1 MPKLKEDYTKQEKIN
16 GVVYNMSPSA
26 NYRHSIVNGNIYGKL
41 REGFKGSL
49 CLTFMENLDYR
60 YHVEENDDYVIPD
73 IMVICDRK
81 HLKGSA
87 YTGVPRFI
95 VETLSPATALND
107 KTIKKDI
114 YQNAG
119 VSEYW
124 IVSSKE
130 RAVEIYYLEDSAYV
144 LKYFYILQD
153 DTEEEGYNADTII
166 TLRDFPHIT
175 MALEEIFENVEQMYN
190 KQQFPPQ
197 TKYSPLLINKAYLW
211 PRSKG

>member
-16 GVVYNMSPSA
+16 SVVYNMSPSA

-41 REGFKGSL
+41 REGLKGSL
-49 CLTFMENLDYR
+49 CLAFMENLDYR
-60 YHVEENDDYVIPD
+60 YHVEKNDDYVIPD
-73 IMVICDRK
+73 MVICDRK
-81 HLKGSA
+81 YLKGSA

-124 IVSSKE
+124 IVSPKE
-130 RAVEIYYLEDSAYV
+130 RAVEIYYLEDSVYV

-175 MALEEIFENVEQMYN
+175 MALEEIFENVE
-190 KQQFPPQ
+190 
-197 TKYSPLLINKAYLW
+197 
-211 PRSKG
+211 

>member
-41 REGFKGSL
+41 REGLKGSL
-49 CLTFMENLDYR
+49 CLAFMENLDYR
-60 YHVEENDDYVIPD
+60 YHVEKNDDYV
-73 IMVICDRK
+73 M
-81 HLKGSA
+81 
-87 YTGVPRFI
+87 
-95 VETLSPATALND
+95 
-107 KTIKKDI
+107 TIKKDI

-124 IVSSKE
+124 IVSPKE
-130 RAVEIYYLEDSAYV
+130 RAVEIYYLEDSVYV

-175 MALEEIFENVEQMYN
+175 MALEEIFENVE
-190 KQQFPPQ
+190 
-197 TKYSPLLINKAYLW
+197 
-211 PRSKG
+211 

>member
-41 REGFKGSL
+41 RERLKGSL
-49 CLTFMENLDYR
+49 CLAFMENLDYR
-60 YHVEENDDYVIPD
+60 YHVEKNDDYVIPD

-81 HLKGSA
+81 YLKGSA

-124 IVSSKE
+124 IVSPKE
-130 RAVEIYYLEDSAYV
+130 RAVEIYHLEDGMYV
-144 LKYFYILQD
+144 LKNLYILQD
-153 DTEEEGYNADTII
+153 DAEEEDYNADTII
-166 TLRDFPHIT
+166 IVRDFPHIT
-175 MALEEIFENVEQMYN
+175 MTLAEVFENVE
-190 KQQFPPQ
+190 
-197 TKYSPLLINKAYLW
+197 
-211 PRSKG
+211 

>member
-81 HLKGSA
+81 HLKGRA

-124 IVSSKE
+124 IVSPKE
-130 RAVEIYYLEDSAYV
+130 RAVEIYYLEDYVYV

-166 TLRDFPHIT
+166 TLRDFSHIT
-175 MALEEIFENVEQMYN
+175 MALEEIFENVE
-190 KQQFPPQ
+190 
-197 TKYSPLLINKAYLW
+197 
-211 PRSKG
+211 

>member
-1 MPKLKEDYTKQEKIN
+1 MPLLKEDYRKEEKIN
-16 GVVYNMSPSA
+16 GVIYAMSPSP
-26 NYRHSIVNGNIYGKL
+26 NYQHGIVDGNIYSIIKSGL
-41 REGFKGSL
+41 KGSL
-49 CLTFMENLDYR
+49 CLPFMENLDYK
-60 YHVEENDDYVIPD
+60 YQVQENDDYVIPD

-81 HLKGSA
+81 YLKGSA

-124 IVSSKE
+124 IVSPKE
-130 RAVEIYYLEDSAYV
+130 RAVEIYYLEDSVYV

-175 MALEEIFENVEQMYN
+175 MALEEIFENVE
-190 KQQFPPQ
+190 
-197 TKYSPLLINKAYLW
+197 
-211 PRSKG
+211 

>member
-1 MPKLKEDYTKQEKIN
+1 MSKSIENYIKQEKID
-16 GVVYNMSPSA
+16 GKIYNMSPSA

-41 REGFKGSL
+41 REGLKGSL

-60 YHVEENDDYVIPD
+60 YHAEESDDYVIPD
-73 IMVICDRK
+73 VMVICDCK

-124 IVSSKE
+124 IVSPKE
-130 RAVEIYYLEDSAYV
+130 RAVEIYYLEDRIYV
-144 LKYFYILQD
+144 LKDLYILQD
-153 DTEEEGYNADTII
+153 DAEEEDYNADTII
-166 TLRDFPHIT
+166 TVRDFPHIT
-175 MALEEIFENVEQMYN
+175 MTLAEVFENVE
-190 KQQFPPQ
+190 
-197 TKYSPLLINKAYLW
+197 
-211 PRSKG
+211 

>member
-1 MPKLKEDYTKQEKIN
+1 
-16 GVVYNMSPSA
+16 
-26 NYRHSIVNGNIYGKL
+26 
-41 REGFKGSL
+41 
-49 CLTFMENLDYR
+49 MENLDYR

-124 IVSSKE
+124 IVSPKE
-130 RAVEIYYLEDSAYV
+130 GCILAGEEIAIYYTS
-144 LKYFYILQD
+144 I
-153 DTEEEGYNADTII
+153 
-166 TLRDFPHIT
+166 PHSQ
-175 MALEEIFENVEQMYN
+175 IFLLM
-190 KQQFPPQ
+190 
-197 TKYSPLLINKAYLW
+197 PLLYVESLVT
-211 PRSKG
+211 

>member
-1 MPKLKEDYTKQEKIN
+1 MPKLREDYIKQEKI
-16 GVVYNMSPSA
+16 GGRIYNMSPSA

-41 REGFKGSL
+41 REGLKGSL

-60 YHVEENDDYVIPD
+60 YHAEESDDYVIPD
-73 IMVICDRK
+73 VMVVCDRK

-95 VETLSPATALND
+95 VETLLPATALND

-124 IVSSKE
+124 IVSPKE
-130 RAVEIYYLEDSAYV
+130 RAVEIYHLEDRMYV
-144 LKYFYILQD
+144 LKNLYILQD
-153 DTEEEGYNADTII
+153 DAEEEDYNVDTII

-175 MALEEIFENVEQMYN
+175 MTLAEVFENVE
-190 KQQFPPQ
+190 
-197 TKYSPLLINKAYLW
+197 
-211 PRSKG
+211 

>member
-16 GVVYNMSPSA
+16 GVVYNMSLSA

-73 IMVICDRK
+73 IMVIYDRK
-81 HLKGSA
+81 HLKESA

-124 IVSSKE
+124 IVSPKE

-175 MALEEIFENVEQMYN
+175 MALEEIFENVE
-190 KQQFPPQ
+190 
-197 TKYSPLLINKAYLW
+197 
-211 PRSKG
+211 

>member
-1 MPKLKEDYTKQEKIN
+1 MSKSIENYIKQEKID
-16 GVVYNMSPSA
+16 GKIYNMPPSA
-26 NYRHSIVNGNIYGKL
+26 NYRHSIVNGNIYVKL
-41 REGFKGSL
+41 REGLKGSL
-49 CLTFMENLDYR
+49 YLTFMENLDYR
-60 YHVEENDDYVIPD
+60 YHAEESDDYVNPD
-73 IMVICDRK
+73 VMVICDRK

-124 IVSSKE
+124 IVSPKE
-130 RAVEIYYLEDSAYV
+130 RAVEIYYLEDSVYL

-175 MALEEIFENVEQMYN
+175 MALEEIFENVE
-190 KQQFPPQ
+190 
-197 TKYSPLLINKAYLW
+197 
-211 PRSKG
+211 

>member
-16 GVVYNMSPSA
+16 GAVYNMSPSA

-124 IVSSKE
+124 IVSPKE
-130 RAVEIYYLEDSAYV
+130 RAVEIYYLEDSVYV

-175 MALEEIFENVEQMYN
+175 MALEEIFENVE
-190 KQQFPPQ
+190 
-197 TKYSPLLINKAYLW
+197 
-211 PRSKG
+211 